1 MNLIADFHI
10 HSKYARA
17 CSKDITFENLEKWAR
32 IKGLNVIGTGDFQ
45 HPKWILDIKEKLK
58 EDENGILWSKTNFP
72 FVLQTEISLMYTQDG
87 KGRRVHF
94 VILAP
99 NLEVADQIIEALGK
113 KGRMD
118 YDGRPIFGFS
128 AIELVEM
135 MMGINK
141 DIEIIPAHAW
151 TPWFGILGSKSGFN
165 SIEECF
171 KEKSKFIHAIETG
184 MSSDPEM
191 NWRVSSLDKYS
202 LVSFADIHSFWPWR
216 LGREATIF
224 DCELKFKEIINA
236 IRNKKLETI
245 ETYPEYGKYHFDGH
259 RNCGVSFD
267 PKDAN
272 KINKICPKCKKL
284 LTIGVQNRVDELA
297 DREEGYIPEDAKP
310 FTKLIPLTELI
321 AIVYDIKQLSSKN
334 VWAIYNKMIDNF
346 NSEFN
351 ILLNV
356 PYNNLIKVVD
366 ERLANV
372 IIKNKEGKLKIEPGY
387 DGVYG
392 KVLLND
398 NERIVKQK
406 SLSEF

>member
-32 IKGLNVIGTGDFQ
+32 IKGLDVIGTGDFQ

-58 EDENGILWSKTNFP
+58 QDENGILWSKTNFP
-72 FVLQTEISLMYTQDG
+72 FILQTEISLMYTQDG
-87 KGRRVHF
+87 KGRRIHF

-99 NLEVADQIIEALGK
+99 NLEIADQVIEALGK

-135 MMGINK
+135 MMEISG

-184 MSSDPEM
+184 MSSDPGM
-191 NWRVSSLDKYS
+191 NWRVSSLDKYA

-224 DCELKFKEIINA
+224 NCELDFKEIINA
-236 IRNKKLETI
+236 IRNKNLETI

-267 PKDAN
+267 PKGA
-272 KINKICPKCKKL
+272 NKICPKCKKL

-297 DREEGYIPEDAKP
+297 DREEGFILKEGKP
-310 FTKLIPLTELI
+310 FKKLIPLTELI

-334 VWAIYNKMIDNF
+334 VWSTYNKFIDNF
-346 NSEFN
+346 KSEFN
-351 ILLNV
+351 ILLDV
-356 PYNNLIKVVD
+356 EHKDLIKVVD

-372 IIKNKEGKLKIEPGY
+372 IINNREGKLKIEPGY

-392 KVLLND
+392 KVILND

-406 SLSEF
+406 SLTEF